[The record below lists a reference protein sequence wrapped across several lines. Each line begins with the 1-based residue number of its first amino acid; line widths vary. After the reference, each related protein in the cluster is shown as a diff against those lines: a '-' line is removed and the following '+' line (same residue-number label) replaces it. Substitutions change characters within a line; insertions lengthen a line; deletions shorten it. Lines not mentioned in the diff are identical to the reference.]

1 MCIVKRT
8 IGEQRIG
15 FTGGIIYGR
24 RLHPPYCKINP
35 EKTMTVTYIPEVQEW
50 GSLKE
55 KNVSE
60 HNKFREDEGSLKPSG
75 QQISGIISL

>member
-35 EKTMTVTYIPEVQEW
+35 EKTMTVTYIPEV
-50 GSLKE
+50 
-55 KNVSE
+55 
-60 HNKFREDEGSLKPSG
+60 
-75 QQISGIISL
+75 